1 MNSSLKKNKLFA
13 MEGKKENAFARRMQ
27 KVRDKEFHALFETGG
42 PYSPEGMRCGI
53 RGCRKP
59 AVVSFPRAWD
69 EVQYR
74 CADHQN
80 C

>member
-1 MNSSLKKNKLFA
+1 
-13 MEGKKENAFARRMQ
+13 MEGRKENAFARRMQ
-27 KVRDKEFHALFETGG
+27 KARDREFDALFETGG
-42 PYSPEGMRCGI
+42 LYSPEGMTCGV
-53 RGCRKP
+53 RGCHKP

-74 CADHQN
+74 CINHKN

>member
-1 MNSSLKKNKLFA
+1 MSEK
-13 MEGKKENAFARRMQ
+13 GENAFARRMQ
-27 KVRDKEFHALFETGG
+27 RIRDREFNALFKKGG
-42 PYSPEGMRCGI
+42 PFNPEGMRCGF

-59 AVVSFPRAWD
+59 AIVAFPRAWD

-74 CADHQN
+74 CIDHGD